1 MASKPFTTCL
11 WFDDQGEEAAQFYT
25 SIFKDSAITGVIRY
39 NEAGPGQAGKV
50 MTVEFTLNGQN
61 FVALNGG
68 PEFTFNAAVSIVV
81 EAADQAE
88 VDYYWDRLTEGGA
101 GVACGWLTDKYG
113 LSWQIVPTAFY
124 AMMRDPD
131 SAKVTRVNAAMLR
144 MKKFDIAELERTYA
158 GQSAQ

>member
-1 MASKPFTTCL
+1 MTSKPFTTCL
-11 WFDDQGEEAAQFYT
+11 WFDDQGEEAVRFYT
-25 SIFKDSAITGVIRY
+25 SIFKDSAITGMTRY
-39 NEAGPGQAGKV
+39 GEAGPGDAGKV

-68 PEFTFNAAVSIVV
+68 PEYQFTAAVSIMV

-101 GVACGWLTDKYG
+101 GVACGWLTDKFG
-113 LSWQIVPTAFY
+113 LSWQVIPSAFY

-131 SAKVTRVNAAMLR
+131 PEKVSRVTAAMLR
-144 MKKFDIAELERTYA
+144 MMKFDIPELERAYA
-158 GQSAQ
+158 GQ